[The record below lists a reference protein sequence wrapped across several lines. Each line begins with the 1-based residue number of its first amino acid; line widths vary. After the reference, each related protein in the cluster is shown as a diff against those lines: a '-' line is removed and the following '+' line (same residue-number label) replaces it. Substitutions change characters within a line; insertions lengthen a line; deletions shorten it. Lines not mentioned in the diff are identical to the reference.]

1 MPLKNFRIVYSIDKF
16 LLNRVPCSNFL
27 RRFDF
32 FASNIYTNS
41 IIIMSIFTAHYW
53 NKTEGHVLICIKP
66 SLKSIIQNFF
76 PKKMRNLILTS
87 FIGLGFSQIEK
98 KWKRPTKADVE
109 RIGTE
114 PRYAA
119 LEKLI
124 THFYPKVKV
133 DKILKIYDYGLSDP
147 LSWEI
152 KRSVPILTLFL
163 TNRALSKKFVIKT
176 CSV

>member
-1 MPLKNFRIVYSIDKF
+1 
-16 LLNRVPCSNFL
+16 
-27 RRFDF
+27 
-32 FASNIYTNS
+32 
-41 IIIMSIFTAHYW
+41 
-53 NKTEGHVLICIKP
+53 
-66 SLKSIIQNFF
+66 
-76 PKKMRNLILTS
+76 MRNLILTS

-124 THFYPKVKV
+124 THFYPKVKL

-147 LSWEI
+147 LS
-152 KRSVPILTLFL
+152 
-163 TNRALSKKFVIKT
+163 
-176 CSV
+176 